1 MIDYIIRITIPS
13 IFFVSIYLVIRD
25 YKETEKEIDEYNKL
39 VEQNQL
45 SAQSMNIIERLA
57 K

>member
-1 MIDYIIRITIPS
+1 MIDFIIRMTIPS
-13 IFFVSIYLVIRD
+13 IFFVSIYLVIKD

-45 SAQSMNIIERLA
+45 SAQSKQIIERIFE
-57 K
+57 